1 MVNIL
6 SHRTKTVI
14 ERRMFKFNCSCGCS
28 FESDEYNVVQEKC
41 INGKIWFEHICPE
54 CGYKINLEVSRDV
67 RDEYVITKVV
77 EVTPNGKPTDSPKTT
92 DNPADDN
99 FDTRFDKN
107 VPYVCKDNHPL
118 YVVYKLSCASSE
130 IQKQCKFCGNV
141 IYIGT
146 DTEEELKT
154 LPYHWFAQSDA
165 EDRCGM
171 INGVIKVVR
180 DANLNGTKT
189 AVVAYVDPRSNETM
203 ASLTVNIA

>member
-1 MVNIL
+1 MCDSFKPQFPTELDDNFIPSRREIQRIL
-6 SHRTKTVI
+6 REEECLV
-14 ERRMFKFNCSCGCS
+14 EG
-28 FESDEYNVVQEKC
+28 SDGMEY
-41 INGKIWFEHICPE
+41 
-54 CGYKINLEVSRDV
+54 LA
-67 RDEYVITKVV
+67 V
-77 EVTPNGKPTDSPKTT
+77 EVPDVFTAGCEYILKKLGYEECEDNGMWGYLPKTT

-141 IYIGT
+141 VYIGT

-154 LPYHWFAQSDA
+154 LPYHWFAQSGA

-171 INGVIKVVR
+171 LNGVIKVVR